1 MSRDNTLSKEEKE
14 LLTLENEIKNRVQD
28 KVRLENELESLAKN
42 ISQVKE
48 KLITDKFKAD
58 GFIVNAQKESE
69 NIKALASSI
78 YEKAKN
84 TELALQ
90 DKMTELTEKERKL
103 SVSQKQ
109 SDDLIKSNK
118 GLEASL
124 KSELAGVNNL
134 KAKFNTLIDIIK
146 KTLEV

>member
-28 KVRLENELESLAKN
+28 KVRLNNELESLAKN
-42 ISQVKE
+42 ISQAKE
-48 KLITDKFKAD
+48 KLIADKSKAD
-58 GFIVNAQKESE
+58 GFIVDAQKEAE

-118 GLEASL
+118 GLETSL
-124 KSELAGVNNL
+124 RSELAGVNNL
-134 KAKFNTLIDIIK
+134 KAKFNTLIETIK